1 AEFIKTVARTDGS
14 SEAAGLGDELTYTFT
29 FRNTG
34 NVTLS
39 NVTLSDESLE
49 GLSELGNYVWPG
61 VAGTLLPGESVMATA
76 TYVITQA
83 DMLVGKVV
91 NHALASVDVPVGV
104 PPLVDVPSG
113 PGDNPGKPGD
123 PDKPTEYETGLPV
136 IQAENDEF
144 NPVNGKDGNAN
155 VGNILRDNGSG
166 DDGYNAGSA
175 TLNDVGITI
184 VNEATPK
191 TPGANVPKLDIVTGI
206 VSVPAETPA
215 GTYYIVYQ
223 IEDKLNPGNTSTATV
238 TVVVET
244 AVIEANDDAND
255 IPVNGYE
262 GQEDVLNVLDNDTL
276 NDDEIIP
283 SEVKLKV
290 GGTEVIIPTPFE
302 DANGNEITT

>member
-1 AEFIKTVARTDGS
+1 KTVARTDGSSEAAGLGDELTYTFTFRNTGNVTLSNVTLSDESLEGLSALGNYNWPAAEGTLLPDESVTATATYVITQSDVDAGKVVNHAVASVDVPVGVPPLVDVPSGPGDNPGKPGDPEKPTEYETEDASPDAEFIKTVARTDGS

-136 IQAENDEF
+136 IQAENDAF
-144 NPVNGKDGNAN
+144 NPVNGK
-155 VGNILRDNGSG
+155 
-166 DDGYNAGSA
+166 
-175 TLNDVGITI
+175 
-184 VNEATPK
+184 
-191 TPGANVPKLDIVTGI
+191 
-206 VSVPAETPA
+206 
-215 GTYYIVYQ
+215 
-223 IEDKLNPGNTSTATV
+223 
-238 TVVVET
+238 
-244 AVIEANDDAND
+244 
-255 IPVNGYE
+255 
-262 GQEDVLNVLDNDTL
+262 
-276 NDDEIIP
+276 
-283 SEVKLKV
+283 
-290 GGTEVIIPTPFE
+290 
-302 DANGNEITT
+302 